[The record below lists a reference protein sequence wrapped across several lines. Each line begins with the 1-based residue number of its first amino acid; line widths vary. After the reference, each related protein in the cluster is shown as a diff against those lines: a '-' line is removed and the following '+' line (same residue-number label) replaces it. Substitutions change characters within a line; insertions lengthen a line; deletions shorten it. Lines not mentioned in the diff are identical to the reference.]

1 VNLSFLRATAWIA
14 LAVGAVAIGV
24 YYLLPG
30 DGQSVF
36 YVVIGAAAVGGMF
49 VGANRKPTHAQ
60 RVGWYVLT
68 LGMALEVAGDAV
80 GSFYELFMDKEP
92 PVPGL
97 DDLFYLLGYPL
108 LVVGVFLLVQRVRRP
123 AGQGAIVD
131 AISVFLAVA
140 LVQWVFFIDPYNHA
154 GITHEGQRLVLMAY
168 PALDTL
174 LVVAVGQLVL
184 RYARNVSFAFLLTSI
199 VLLVTADEIFAIK
212 NAGYANLPWLDAFY
226 LGSYVL
232 VAAAA
237 LHPSSEKLQPEGN
250 VGAPRLT
257 LPRVVLLGGALLTA
271 PAVLLVEKIA
281 GHRVHT
287 SIGIFGAGIAVVVL
301 VRLVGLFRDS
311 DRARLSEQW
320 ARREAEVAQR
330 LLTMQNTQLRELDR
344 LKDEFLSGVSHELRT
359 PLTSIIGYVELLRE
373 EEKSPVRVSYL
384 QIIERN
390 AERLIA
396 LVADVLFAARLQ
408 EGQLKL
414 DFEPLDLGRLVTH
427 AIEEAEPRAV
437 AAGVELIMSRE
448 ELPQFRGE
456 SSRLAQLLDNLVS
469 NAIKF
474 TPSGG
479 RVDVNTSAQN
489 GVVRIEVS
497 DTGLGI
503 SEDDREHLFER
514 FFRSQTALERQIQG
528 TGLGLYISKAIVEA
542 HGGRI
547 GVSSVVGEGTTFVV
561 ELPVTS

>member
-1 VNLSFLRATAWIA
+1 MNLTFLRAPAWFF
-14 LAVGAVAIGV
+14 LAAGAVAIGG

-30 DGQSVF
+30 DGQSVL
-36 YVVIGAAAVGGMF
+36 YVVIGVASVCGMF
-49 VGANRKPTHAQ
+49 IGARRHPDRSRRLA
-60 RVGWYVLT
+60 WYVFT
-68 LGMALEVAGDAV
+68 IGMALEVAGDAV
-80 GSFYELFMDKEP
+80 GSFYELFMNKEP
-92 PVPGL
+92 PLPGL
-97 DDLFYLLGYPL
+97 DDFFYLAGYPF
-108 LVVGVFLLVQRVRRP
+108 LVVAVFLLVQRVRRP
-123 AGQGAIVD
+123 TGQGAVID
-131 AISVFLAVA
+131 ALIVFLGAA
-140 LVQWVFFIDPYNHA
+140 LLQWVFFIDPYNHA
-154 GITHEGQRLVLMAY
+154 GITHLDQRLVLMAY

-174 LVVAVGQLVL
+174 LLVALAQLAL
-184 RYARNVSFAFLLTSI
+184 RYARNISFGFLFASI
-199 VLLVTADEIFAIK
+199 VLLVAADEIFAIK
-212 NAGYANLPWLDAFY
+212 NAGYAGLPWLDAFY

-232 VAAAA
+232 IAAAA
-237 LHPSSEKLQPEGN
+237 LHPSSEKIQPSE
-250 VGAPRLT
+250 AESLPRLT
-257 LPRVVLLGGALLTA
+257 VPRVVLLSGALLTA
-271 PAVLLVEKIA
+271 PAALLAEKFA
-281 GHRVHT
+281 HHRVHL
-287 SIGIFGAGIAVVVL
+287 SIGFFGMAIAVAVL
-301 VRLVGLFRDS
+301 VRLVGLFRES
-311 DRARLSEQW
+311 DRARRSEQW

-330 LLTMQNTQLRELDR
+330 LLTMQNTQLRELDH

-373 EEKSPVRVSYL
+373 DEQSGARVSYL
-384 QIIERN
+384 KIIERN

-414 DFEPLDLGRLVTH
+414 DLEPLDLGRLVTH

-437 AAGVELIMSRE
+437 AAGVELVVSRA
-448 ELPQFRGE
+448 ELPQLRGE
-456 SSRLAQLLDNLVS
+456 SARLAQLLDNLVS

-474 TPSGG
+474 MPSGG
-479 RVDVNTSAQN
+479 RVDVSTTAEN
-489 GVVRIEVS
+489 GLVRIEVS